1 MMDYPEVCR
10 EAFALVDD
18 IGKGAFNN
26 EFSERGTLATTVEVA
41 MPVLEIFR
49 KLNPRDHRSVVDART
64 RLAKVANAEQ
74 GVFSR
79 YPALTNF
86 ALGKP
91 ITVQ

>member
-1 MMDYPEVCR
+1 MLDYPKVCR

-18 IGKGAFNN
+18 IGKGAFNT

-41 MPVLEIFR
+41 MPVLAVFR
-49 KLNPRDHRSVVDART
+49 ELDPRDRSSILACRA
-64 RLAKVANAEQ
+64 RLAKIASKEQ

-79 YPALTNF
+79 YPALTGF
-86 ALGKP
+86 ALGKA